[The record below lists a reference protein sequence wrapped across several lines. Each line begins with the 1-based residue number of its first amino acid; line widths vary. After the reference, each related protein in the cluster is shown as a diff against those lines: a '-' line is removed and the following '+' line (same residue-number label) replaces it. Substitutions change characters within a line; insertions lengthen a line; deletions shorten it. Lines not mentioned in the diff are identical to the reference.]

1 VAKGK
6 RSIRPDGAPRVGE
19 VYADWR
25 DFTNRVC
32 RPWVENDGADPA
44 MDAWYAVLMSEPD
57 PWYIA
62 CALVMADNAL
72 RDSARG
78 EG

>member
-1 VAKGK
+1 M
-6 RSIRPDGAPRVGE
+6 RPLGAPRLDE
-19 VYADWR
+19 KYSDWR

-32 RPWVENDGADPA
+32 RPWVENDGADEKV
-44 MDAWYAVLMSEPD
+44 DAWYHALMCVPD

-72 RDSARG
+72 RAKG
-78 EG
+78 E